1 MAEAAFNETLQ
12 WTFGLIASTGKYLT
26 AETFGNQ
33 INANGPN
40 LKKKQI
46 FTLEQDAGSPVVY
59 VKSHLG
65 KYFSATEKGVFTADQ
80 DSKGKNEQWSVEP
93 QSDGKWAFKSAHG
106 YFLGGSADKLSA
118 FGRSIGETEK
128 WTIHL
133 AMHPQVVLR
142 NVGRKRYVQLQ
153 DEELRVVAD
162 IPWGVPALITLE
174 FHDGKY
180 SLRASNN
187 KFLHKD
193 GKLVDSLDDNSK
205 YIIEFLESR
214 IALKA
219 SDGKY
224 LQAYGPKATLAAKK
238 DKITKDELFE
248 LEDSHP
254 QVTLVAHNG
263 RFVTSTQ
270 IEETKA
276 DQREVK
282 DTEIFQLEPHG
293 DKWAFRNNKGFYW
306 SLAGS
311 NISGNAKSRGANEL
325 FSVVWHGTQI
335 SIKASNGKFISA
347 KPNGQMSASADAGE
361 EKEKYTITLINRPQ
375 LVLRGEYGFLASKAR
390 NVISSASVTPEIFH
404 VEAKEGKYSFRGANG
419 KYWKEEGD
427 GQWATSGDAA
437 VEFTVEI
444 HDHSKLSLRATNGK
458 FFHGEQHGGFKATAD
473 KADKDELLEY

>member
-65 KYFSATEKGVFTADQ
+65 KYFSATEKGVFTCDQ
-80 DSKGKNEQWSVEP
+80 DAKGKNEQWTVEP

-106 YFLGGSADKLSA
+106 YYLGGSADKLSA
-118 FGRSIGETEK
+118 FGRAIGETEK
-128 WTIHL
+128 WTVHL

-142 NVGRKRYVQLQ
+142 NVGRKRYVHLQ
-153 DEELRVVAD
+153 DEELRVVTD
-162 IPWGVPALITLE
+162 IPWGTSSLITLE

-180 SLRASNN
+180 SLRAANN
-187 KFLHKD
+187 KLLHKD
-193 GKLVDSLDDNSK
+193 GKLVDTLDDNTK

-214 IALKA
+214 IALRA
-219 SDGKY
+219 CDGKY
-224 LQAYGPKATLAAKK
+224 LQGHGPKATLSAKK

-263 RFVTSTQ
+263 RFTSSKQ

-276 DQREVK
+276 DQREVT

-293 DKWAFRNNKGFYW
+293 DKWAFRNNKGQYW
-306 SLAGS
+306 SVTAGT
-311 NISGNAKSRGANEL
+311 ISGNAKTRGANEL
-325 FSVVWHGTQI
+325 FTVAWHGTQI
-335 SIKASNGKFISA
+335 SIKGANGKFVSA
-347 KPNGQMSASADAGE
+347 KPNGQLSASADAAE
-361 EKEKYTITLINRPQ
+361 EKEKFTITLINRPQ
-375 LVLRGEYGFLASKAR
+375 IVLRGEYGFLASKAR
-390 NVISSASVTPEIFH
+390 SVISCASVTAEIFH
-404 VEAKEGKYSFRGANG
+404 MEAKDGKYSLKGTNG
-419 KYWKEEGD
+419 KWWKEVDD
-427 GQWATSGDAA
+427 GQWGTAGDAP
-437 VEFTVEI
+437 VEFTIEI
-444 HDHSKLSLRATNGK
+444 HTHSKLVLRAPNGK
-458 FFHGEQHGGFKATAD
+458 FFKGEQHGGFKATSD